1 MPCII
6 PTMDEHDAVRTAN
19 LDFYRAFTT
28 ANFAAMEA
36 LWAQAA
42 PVLCIHPGW
51 APLQGRAAV
60 LQSWRNIFANSE
72 PTHVMCHDDQAFLY
86 GDMAIVI
93 CEEELAGGHLIATN
107 VFIREDGH
115 WRIVHHQSGPLVAR
129 PEARPARRPH

>member
-1 MPCII
+1 MN
-6 PTMDEHDAVRTAN
+6 DEDAVRAAN
-19 LDFYRAFTT
+19 LEFYRAFTM
-28 ANFAAMEA
+28 ADFAAMEL
-36 LWAQAA
+36 LWARAA
-42 PVLCIHPGW
+42 PVLCTHPGW

-60 LQSWRNIFANSE
+60 LQSWNAIFVNSE

-129 PEARPARRPH
+129 PAARPAGRMH